1 MQDLFEYYR
10 LRIEALEK
18 NNEQLRFKIEQLRS
32 ELRQANLKNNR
43 N

>member
-1 MQDLFEYYR
+1 MEDLFEYYR